1 MSSATA
7 KFSSDEVE
15 EVLLDT
21 AKLVFH
27 PKMLPEFLMAR
38 QALTPTA
45 KLMGEIASPEVWAK
59 GMSNAYASSAA
70 LSKFFHDCIAAS
82 TNSLSPEDCHR
93 ALSGFRSKGIP
104 IGAEVTEVL
113 TQTLSFLDK
122 NPASVKWLALVM
134 FALSRA
140 ISTTARREFD
150 SDEWTD
156 FSMFILQADRSFC
169 EGDGKVFSRCMTSG
183 MKKHPEMNQKF
194 VKLLAANMPVAIANM
209 VALDATS
216 PLFQGTDPSKF
227 H

>member
-1 MSSATA
+1 MSSSSA
-7 KFSSDEVE
+7 KFSSVEVE

-27 PKMLPEFLMAR
+27 PEMLPEFLMAR
-38 QALTPTA
+38 RFPTPTS

-59 GMSNAYASSAA
+59 GMSKAYDSSAA
-70 LSKFFHDCIAAS
+70 LSKFLHECIEAS
-82 TNSLSPEDCHR
+82 RNSLSPEDCHR

-113 TQTLSFLDK
+113 TQTLSFLVK

-134 FALSRA
+134 FGLSRA

-150 SDEWTD
+150 SHEWTD

-183 MKKHPEMNQKF
+183 MKKHPEMNQNF
-194 VKLLAANMPVAIANM
+194 VRLLAANTPVAIANM
-209 VALDATS
+209 VALNATS
-216 PLFQGTDPSKF
+216 PLFHGAAPSKF